1 MRDSLTERDRE
12 RGTYRGRHKDRVRP
26 KNGRKEWKR
35 EKDRYVRKNFFR
47 RQKHLE
53 IDEDCV
59 HYERSRKS
67 A

>member
-35 EKDRYVRKNFFR
+35 EKDRYVRKNFF
-47 RQKHLE
+47 
-53 IDEDCV
+53 
-59 HYERSRKS
+59 S
-67 A
+67 